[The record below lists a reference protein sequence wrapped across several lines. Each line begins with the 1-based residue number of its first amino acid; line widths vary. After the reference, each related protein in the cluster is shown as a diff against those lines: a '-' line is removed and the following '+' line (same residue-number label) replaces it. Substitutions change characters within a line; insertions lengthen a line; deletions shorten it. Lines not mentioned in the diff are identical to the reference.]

1 MIPSDAMNRCP
12 RLCYFKVLGRP
23 TSNVLCETLVDEYSG
38 DATIKG
44 IPTKWRFDDAW
55 ATGTYM
61 SRPVALITGG
71 GRGIGAATSKR
82 LAKDG
87 YDVLLTYNT
96 SSKPAEMVV
105 EEIRDGGDDALA
117 VKVDCSDTGEVGLLG
132 IHPWMAR
139 GIDVLVLNHGSY
151 ERVSADELT
160 IEMLRRTMMTNFE
173 GAVSVWKAVQ
183 PHLTSDARM
192 VVVGSQLGTK
202 GSPHGADYS
211 ASKAALS
218 TWARSLAQAVGP
230 EGKRVNVLAPGF
242 VDTAIL
248 AGDSKEKRD
257 QREQQVPLKR
267 VGTPEDMAGTIS
279 FLVGQDSKYIT
290 GAILH
295 VNGGLYLP

>member
-1 MIPSDAMNRCP
+1 MVWEWRGYDGEAP
-12 RLCYFKVLGRP
+12 RSF
-23 TSNVLCETLVDEYSG
+23 
-38 DATIKG
+38 
-44 IPTKWRFDDAW
+44 
-55 ATGTYM
+55 M

-71 GRGIGAATSKR
+71 GRGIGAAASKR

-105 EEIRDGGDDALA
+105 EEIRSSGDDALA
-117 VKVDCSDTGEVGLLG
+117 VKVDCSDSGEVGLLG

-151 ERVSADELT
+151 ERISADEMT
-160 IEMLRRTMMTNFE
+160 IETLRKTMLTNFE

-183 PHLTSDARM
+183 PHLTAHARM

-248 AGDSKEKRD
+248 AGDSSEKRQ
-257 QREQQVPLKR
+257 QREQQVPLQR